1 MILSHIKNVNTILL
15 LLGFQY
21 MNFEKT
27 NIQSEDLIYRVPRTM
42 VNILSIVAS
51 KFFLLIISSR

>member
-1 MILSHIKNVNTILL
+1 MILSHIKNMNTILL

>member
-1 MILSHIKNVNTILL
+1 MILSSLKNLNIISL

-27 NIQSEDLIYRVPRTM
+27 NIQPEDLIYCVPSTM
-42 VNILSIVAS
+42 ANILSIVA
-51 KFFLLIISSR
+51 FMFCLLITSFR